1 MSRSTSWFGVA
12 AIGFAAFCGCA
23 HADIFRYVDP
33 SGKVHFTNVPT
44 DSRYKLYIATE
55 KAPSAVA
62 ETLATA
68 NYRSIPRS
76 NRTRYHQHIL
86 AAARAHGLEP
96 ALIHAVISAES
107 GYNHLARS
115 PRGARGLMQLMPD
128 TARRYGVTN
137 PLDPEQNI
145 RGGTAYLKDLL
156 DLFGDDLQL
165 ALAAYNAGEGAVM
178 THGYRIPPY
187 RETIQYVPKVMAYY
201 KRYRT
206 IM

>member
-1 MSRSTSWFGVA
+1 MLRPKVWLGVSAIWLA
-12 AIGFAAFCGCA
+12 AVCGCA
-23 HADIFRYVDP
+23 NADIYRYVDAT
-33 SGKVHFTNVPT
+33 GKVHFTNVPA
-44 DSRYKLYIATE
+44 DSRFKLYIATE
-55 KAPSAVA
+55 KKPSAMT
-62 ETLATA
+62 ETLAA
-68 NYRSIPRS
+68 QGYRPIPKSERS
-76 NRTRYHQHIL
+76 KFHRHVL
-86 AAARAHGLEP
+86 AAARAFGLEP

-145 RGGTAYLKDLL
+145 QGGAAYLKDLL
-156 DLFGDDLQL
+156 NLFGDDVQL

-187 RETIQYVPKVMAYY
+187 PETIQYVPKVMAYY
-201 KRYRT
+201 KRYQHV
-206 IM
+206 M

>member
-1 MSRSTSWFGVA
+1 MLRSKVWLYLT
-12 AIGFAAFCGCA
+12 AIGLAASCGYA
-23 HADIFRYVDP
+23 NADIFRYVDE
-33 SGKVHFTNVPT
+33 SGKVHFTNVPP

-55 KAPSAVA
+55 KTPGVVA
-62 ETLATA
+62 ETLSARS
-68 NYRSIPRS
+68 YRPMSSADRK
-76 NRTRYHQHIL
+76 RYHAHIL
-86 AAARAHGLEP
+86 AAARAYGLDP

-107 GYNHLARS
+107 AYNNLARS

-145 RGGTAYLKDLL
+145 YGGAAYLKDLL
-156 DLFGDDLQL
+156 VLFDDDLQL

-201 KRYRT
+201 KRYRNV
-206 IM
+206 M

>member
-1 MSRSTSWFGVA
+1 MLRSKVWLCATAVGLA
-12 AIGFAAFCGCA
+12 AICSRAN
-23 HADIFRYVDP
+23 ADIFRYVDE

-55 KAPSAVA
+55 KTPGVVA
-62 ETLATA
+62 ETLSARS
-68 NYRSIPRS
+68 YRPMPSADRK
-76 NRTRYHQHIL
+76 RYHAHIL
-86 AAARAHGLEP
+86 AAARAYGLEP

-107 GYNHLARS
+107 GYNNLARS

-145 RGGTAYLKDLL
+145 HGGAAYLKDLL
-156 DLFGDDLQL
+156 VLFGDDLQL

-201 KRYRT
+201 KRYRNV
-206 IM
+206 M